1 MSFNAVRLQPM
12 LQSSSQGSYPFVYFQ
27 CPALAFYGSLTGYW
41 ATCLA
46 GYISGDNSQFSWH
59 SASVL
64 LKCSRSQLSVDQSF
78 INFPSL
84 TGSLTG
90 TKPACFFG
98 GFRSR
103 STSCSRS
110 LFCLASVLLP
120 CSLCQLCVVRVLL
133 ISFPSLTGT
142 KPACLFGG
150 FRSRSTSYSSFSFCL
165 ASVLLPCSLC
175 QLYVVRVLLIS
186 FPRITG
192 SLTGTKPACLTG

>member
-1 MSFNAVRLQPM
+1 MQILTYNFFHSLTERPWADKWHAVRANILSFQRDRCHERVTTC
-12 LQSSSQGSYPFVYFQ
+12 PFWF
-27 CPALAFYGSLTGYW
+27 
-41 ATCLA
+41 ATR
-46 GYISGDNSQFSWH
+46 S
-59 SASVL
+59 
-64 LKCSRSQLSVDQSF
+64 CSRSQLSVDQSF

-98 GFRSR
+98 GLRSR

-186 FPRITG
+186 FPRING

>member
-1 MSFNAVRLQPM
+1 MIQT
-12 LQSSSQGSYPFVYFQ
+12 SSQGRYPFVYFQ

-41 ATCLA
+41 ATCLV
-46 GYISGDNSQFSWH
+46 GYISGDNYQFSWH

-64 LKCSRSQLSVDQSF
+64 LKCSRS
-78 INFPSL
+78 
-84 TGSLTG
+84 
-90 TKPACFFG
+90 
-98 GFRSR
+98 
-103 STSCSRS
+103 
-110 LFCLASVLLP
+110 
-120 CSLCQLCVVRVLL
+120 QLCVVRVLL

-142 KPACLFGG
+142 KPACLFEG

-192 SLTGTKPACLTG
+192 SLTGTKPACLPG